1 MRDFSK
7 VKRIVIKVGTNV
19 LSKDGMVD
27 TVLLGDIARQI
38 SSLVQQGR
46 QVILVTSGAIGMG
59 AGALGIGHKVTSV
72 KQRQALAAVGQGIL
86 MHAYQMAFKQY
97 DQQAGQVLLTDMILS
112 HRKYYVNLKN
122 AVETMLAMK
131 IVPIVNENDCV
142 SIEEIGLAFGDNDR
156 LSVLVASK
164 IDAEL
169 LIMLTDV
176 AGLFEENPR
185 KNMSARLVDVVYGIT
200 DEIEAMAG
208 KAGSHLGTGGMK
220 SKIAAIRL
228 AADAGCRV
236 VLADGRQKDVILAI
250 TNGEKIGTLFM
261 PKRRLSNRKRWIL
274 NSLSQGQ
281 LKIDEGAIQA
291 IKNRRSLLAA
301 GIVGIEGDFKAG
313 EVVEIGNIA
322 KGVCDASSNDLN
334 KMLIIKAAGGKP
346 ERRKAIVHANNIAL
360 IVEKKM

>member
-1 MRDFSK
+1 MRDFNN

-27 TVLLGDIARQI
+27 TGLLHDIARQI

-59 AGALGIGHKVTSV
+59 AGAMGIKHKITSV

-86 MHAYQMAFKQY
+86 MHEYQMAFGRY
-97 DQQAGQVLLTDMILS
+97 NQQAGQVLLTDMILS
-112 HRKYYVNLKN
+112 NRKYYVNLKN

-131 IVPIVNENDCV
+131 VVPIVNENDCV
-142 SIEEIGLAFGDNDR
+142 SIEEIGLAFGDNDK

-176 AGLFEENPR
+176 AGLYDENPR
-185 KNMSARLVDVVYGIT
+185 KNKNARLVDVVYGVT

-208 KAGSHLGTGGMK
+208 KAGTHLGTGGMK
-220 SKIAAIRL
+220 SKISAIRL

-236 VLADGRQKDVILAI
+236 VLADGRQKNVILGI
-250 TNGEKIGTLFM
+250 TTGEKIGTLFM

-281 LKIDEGAIQA
+281 LKVDDGAVKA
-291 IKNRRSLLAA
+291 IKSRRSLLAA

-313 EVVEIGNIA
+313 DVVEIGNIA
-322 KGVCDASSNDLN
+322 KGVWDVSSNDIN

-346 ERRKAIVHANNIAL
+346 ERRKAVVHADNIVL
-360 IVEKKM
+360 TVEQ